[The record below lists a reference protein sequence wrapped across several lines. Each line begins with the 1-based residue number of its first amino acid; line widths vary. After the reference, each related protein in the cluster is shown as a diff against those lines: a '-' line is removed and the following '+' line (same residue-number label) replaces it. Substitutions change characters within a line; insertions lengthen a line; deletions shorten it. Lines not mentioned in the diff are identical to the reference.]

1 MCLVPGLILGMRLKL
16 LWLWQLA
23 CTYSGMS
30 RKKKTSFQEVL
41 LSNHIY
47 NHIYNHCVEKPLD
60 WHQPTYQWWDTTWW
74 MYTQENFGTLA
85 RMPILMWGFSPQ
97 CSQQL
102 LQKSVCH
109 VQEAWRWKEKNAW
122 PVCTWNRTW
131 RLHPTYTFNL
141 RWYGKRSTNLLN
153 MLGQLA
159 VSEMHSSLMGWSWCK
174 LSVAFLQS
182 CVSEWADPQCTNK
195 PLMTV
200 HYYP

>member
-1 MCLVPGLILGMRLKL
+1 MCLVPGLILGKRLKL
-16 LWLWQLA
+16 LRLWQLA

-30 RKKKTSFQEVL
+30 RKKKKDYFPGGTVIKPHLQP
-41 LSNHIY
+41 HIQ
-47 NHIYNHCVEKPLD
+47 PLCGETLRLASANIPMMGHD
-60 WHQPTYQWWDTTWW
+60 L
-74 MYTQENFGTLA
+74 MCMQENFGTLA

-102 LQKSVCH
+102 LQKSVRH
-109 VQEAWRWKEKNAW
+109 VQEVWRWKEKNVW

-141 RWYGKRSTNLLN
+141 RWYGKKSTNLLN
-153 MLGQLA
+153 MLGRLA

-174 LSVAFLQS
+174 LSFAFVQS

-195 PLMTV
+195 PLTTV